1 MNNSAQR
8 PSPSSPHLQADNH
21 EEAREGLDVTA
32 CSASSCVE
40 EEVNGVRYRLLD
52 TRFYNK
58 ETACSASS
66 FAWDLGWDDDKK
78 LLFKLMYKFA
88 SPEHRERA
96 NSDPEIANMAH
107 DFAEIVTHRSDLK
120 PGIESPSVSTFGKA
134 KIES

>member
-1 MNNSAQR
+1 MKNKIDTQR
-8 PSPSSPHLQADNH
+8 HSPSSPNLQADNH
-21 EEAREGLDVTA
+21 KGDGEGLDV
-32 CSASSCVE
+32 
-40 EEVNGVRYRLLD
+40 
-52 TRFYNK
+52 
-58 ETACSASS
+58 TACSASS

-120 PGIESPSVSTFGKA
+120 PEIESPSVSTFGKA